1 MAQRSLVNTLLYGVL
16 GPFLA
21 LTAAAI
27 ASTDASSNQGILASN
42 AIVCQF
48 GLPEQARVWSVLT
61 SLAAYSVDHD
71 ILKELYPVVTELD
84 SSSQLEE
91 EYGFDIDELSLPDK
105 IVYLLENH
113 HDEKSLAALFKSFYN
128 LYPTGLEF
136 DNSGNGGNG
145 SYRDN
150 SNYFVLNGKKYT
162 KPDASFYLKSNELE
176 EHLEA
181 FSGRES
187 YNMDDIIIGS
197 NPEAPVLMF
206 YGCPGSQ
213 EFEEFNRNLY
223 TEATQN
229 GESSKIR
236 YIWRSS
242 CSFDSPSSSSSLD
255 LRFPLSLSVQENITN
270 FSALQNAPLNIPEG
284 FKFPTTEDQLLW
296 QPPTTLEQ
304 LSDLDLKVAA
314 LIAQNYTEGG
324 DFHNS
329 FNLAKDIVNNF
340 PLLLHQLIAK
350 ELNETMLQK
359 IKMSNEDMKNVG
371 IDYHMLGLFINGQ
384 YLRLTELNE
393 YSLTNYIFM
402 ELQRVRQ
409 LESLLRTTSLS
420 NGQYLKTAK
429 RLIEFYARV
438 SFPTL
443 QHSQPQKVDL
453 HRVQGFSESVIYFND
468 IENDPQ
474 YAELSSNASV
484 FFEKSKFGELPE
496 YRGNWNELVFIID
509 FNKLNDSETRESLT
523 GLNRALEVV
532 HNGYPQRIGLV
543 PMNSDPSNKAAVQLI
558 DKIYQLQRIDLE
570 ELQYFLKQVD
580 ARGYDVDLGQ
590 FSYLILKR
598 LPDYNSVLKKLQI
611 YQTSIAI
618 DGEIHPFKRNTWN
631 YIIAKVVKR
640 DTAYI
645 KGELKM
651 LGSRRLNEGA
661 NIRNLLHLRS
671 QSSRHIKYLPEYLGD
686 TLYST
691 MHNNEALA
699 EIRDTNVIEYATS
712 QEQLL
717 LHTVT
722 LVDNFNTYAGL
733 RRLQNLVK
741 LKFSGVRIRF
751 IHTGTISSAN
761 WEALQSSVD
770 DRKEFRQVIKE
781 LVERQK
787 EHKRKSEDGGVS
799 DGNLDDLDE
808 NSMGTTIPTTL
819 FQRWLP
825 DIPVEYLKTKRFLVV
840 NGRFIHFGPKEIPKK
855 KQFED
860 IVQKEA
866 QRTIDT
872 AIALS
877 SVSDEL
883 ATMDVDPDF
892 MEMVSAVLTKMY
904 YHGYQTY
911 RNGITYTTESN
922 LPRMDLGPFLKS
934 NNFTIFSKYTEDKT
948 APIDIILIIDPIE
961 ERTQRLLT
969 LVANFLD
976 HDFVNVRLALLPT
989 EKVSMIPIERVYIEG
1004 TEQCGITQDILDNFE
1019 VSLETPPNFL
1029 MRNTNHLD
1037 SLVIEV
1043 HVFDENSHI
1052 SEGTVTGE
1060 RNVTLQLVDKDGN
1073 VVDEMSTMTTFG
1085 YGQLHVPYLGDGFTV
1100 RCADSDN
1107 HEVTSFSV
1115 NGFSDYLPMNS
1126 FSVTSFGQL
1135 KLYVKVREVDGKTV
1149 GVEERDNNVNIFTVL
1164 KSEREEEQFQKMVL
1178 SIISGLNFDDDV
1190 DSKIIFWVLDE
1201 PFISQKFRRFVN
1213 IFNSKRG
1220 ELNGEI
1226 KFVKYNWPTW
1236 IRPQRFRTREMDI
1249 SKVLFLDLLFPQNV
1263 SRLVYL
1269 SPTEAPPDPIN
1280 MLEDGIAKHR
1290 PLSLFKM
1297 IGHGYWDEGYWQK
1310 SLKSRGLSFYTVNPG
1325 FVINLDEFR
1334 RMDAG
1339 EKMRIHYQRL
1349 SADPNSLLNVDQDLI
1364 NDIQL
1369 EVPLHKLDR
1378 SLLEPLEADPEFVE
1392 KWLDFLS
1399 SNSTFEEEE
1408 DVLGD
1413 EKKTQSLDGLEDEE
1427 PDLEDF
1433 WHDEL

>member
-1 MAQRSLVNTLLYGVL
+1 MVQRTLVNALLYGVL
-16 GPFLA
+16 GPFVTLT
-21 LTAAAI
+21 TAAS
-27 ASTDASSNQGILASN
+27 ASAEDSANQSILASN

-61 SLAAYSVDHD
+61 SLAVYSVDHD

-84 SSSQLEE
+84 SSSQFEE
-91 EYGFDIDELSLPDK
+91 EYGADIDELSLPDRV
-105 IVYLLENH
+105 VYLLENH
-113 HDEKSLAALFKSFYN
+113 YNEKSLAVLFKSFYN

-136 DNSGNGGNG
+136 DNSGNCTH
-145 SYRDN
+145 RDN

-176 EHLEA
+176 EHLKA
-181 FSGRES
+181 FNGQETQSIG
-187 YNMDDIIIGS
+187 DVIIGS
-197 NPEAPVLMF
+197 NPQAPVLMF

-242 CSFDSPSSSSSLD
+242 CSFDSSLSSPSSSLD
-255 LRFPLSLSVQENITN
+255 LRFPLSLSIQENVTN

-284 FKFPTTEDQLLW
+284 FKFPSNEDQLLW
-296 QPPTTLEQ
+296 QPPTSLEQ

-314 LIAQNYTEGG
+314 MIAQNYTEGG
-324 DFHNS
+324 DFHGS
-329 FNLAKDIVNNF
+329 FNFAKDIVNNF

-350 ELNETMLQK
+350 ELNETVLQK

-393 YSLTNYIFM
+393 YSLTTYIFM

-409 LESLLRTTSLS
+409 LESLLKTTSLS
-420 NGQYLKTAK
+420 NGQYLETAK

-474 YAELSSNASV
+474 YADLSSNASV

-509 FNKLNDSETRESLT
+509 FNKLNDSETRESLM

-532 HNGYPQRIGLV
+532 HNGYPQRIGLI
-543 PMNSDPSNKAAVQLI
+543 PMNSDPSNKAATQLI
-558 DKIYQLQRIDLE
+558 DKIYQLQKIDLE

-590 FSYLILKR
+590 FSYLILKK
-598 LPDYNSVLKKLQI
+598 LPDYNNVLKKLQI

-645 KGELKM
+645 KSELKM
-651 LGSRRLNEGA
+651 LGSKRLNEGA

-691 MHNNEALA
+691 MHNDEALT
-699 EIRDTNVIEYATS
+699 EIRDTNIIEYTTS

-722 LVDNFNTYAGL
+722 LVDNFDTYVGL

-751 IHTGTISSAN
+751 IHTGVVSSTN
-761 WEALQSSVD
+761 WEALQNSVD

-781 LVERQK
+781 LVEQQK
-787 EHKRKSEDGGVS
+787 EHKRKSEDGGNS
-799 DGNLDDLDE
+799 DGELDDLDE
-808 NSMGTTIPTTL
+808 LNVRSTVPTTL

-825 DIPVEYLKTKRFLVV
+825 DIPVEYLRTNRFLVV
-840 NGRFIHFGPKEIPKK
+840 NGRFIHFGPREIPRK

-883 ATMDVDPDF
+883 AQMDVDPDF
-892 MEMVSAVLTKMY
+892 MEMVSAALTKMY

-934 NNFTIFSKYTEDKT
+934 NNFTIFSKYADDRT

-976 HDFVNVRLALLPT
+976 YDFINVRLALLPT
-989 EKVSMIPIERVYIEG
+989 EKVSMLPIERVYIEG
-1004 TEQCGITQDILDNFE
+1004 TKQCDITQDILDNFE
-1019 VSLETPPNFL
+1019 VGLETPPNFL

-1073 VVDEMSTMTTFG
+1073 IVDEMATMTTFG
-1085 YGQLHVPYLGDGFTV
+1085 YGQLHVPYPGDGFTV

-1107 HEVTSFSV
+1107 HEVISFSI
-1115 NGFSDYLPMNS
+1115 NGFSDYLPMES

-1135 KLYVKVREVDGKTV
+1135 KLYVKVREIDGNTV
-1149 GVEERDNNVNIFTVL
+1149 GNEGAKDRGDNVNIFTVL
-1164 KSEREEEQFQKMVL
+1164 KSRKEEEQFQKMVL
-1178 SIISGLNFDDDV
+1178 SIISGLNFDDAV

-1201 PFISQKFRRFVN
+1201 PFISQKFKKFVN
-1213 IFNSKRG
+1213 KFNSKRD

-1249 SKVLFLDLLFPQNV
+1249 SKVLFMDLLFPQNV

-1269 SPTEAPPDPIN
+1269 SPTEAPLDPIN
-1280 MLEDGIAKHR
+1280 MLEDGISKHR

-1297 IGHGYWDEGYWQK
+1297 TGHGYWDEGYWQK
-1310 SLKSRGLSFYTVNPG
+1310 SLKSRGLDFYTVNPG
-1325 FVINLDEFR
+1325 FVVNLDEFR
-1334 RMDAG
+1334 KMDVG

-1364 NDIQL
+1364 NDMQL

-1392 KWLDFLS
+1392 KWLDLLS
-1399 SNSTFEEEE
+1399 SDSMLEEEE
-1408 DVLGD
+1408 SQD
-1413 EKKTQSLDGLEDEE
+1413 EEKTQSQDGMEDEE